1 MMSKN
6 HLFGRIGLIAF
17 LLTLSGPSTSSLRAQ
32 PERQI
37 GGIGLTVFTDPGFR
51 GNSATFREDVSNL
64 QQVGLND
71 RVSSLRVARGE
82 VWEVCEHANY
92 QGRCQIVSGGES
104 DLRGAGWNDIISS
117 ARRVRGGDGGRRG
130 GGRGGGFPPARF
142 RIELYSNPDFSGDRR
157 QFTDEVSNLQFVEFN
172 DRARSMRVFGSWQ
185 ICADANFQNC
195 ITVNGDSR
203 DLARMGMTRK
213 ISSLRPAGQPR

>member
-1 MMSKN
+1 M
-6 HLFGRIGLIAF
+6 AF
-17 LLTLSGPSTSSLRAQ
+17 LVTLADPSSAILQAQ
-32 PERQI
+32 NQRQF

-51 GNSATFREDVSNL
+51 GDSATFREDVSNF

-82 VWEVCEHANY
+82 IWEVCEHANY
-92 QGRCQIVSGGES
+92 QGRCQIVSGSES
-104 DLRGAGWNDIISS
+104 DLRGGGWNDVISS
-117 ARRVRGGDGGRRG
+117 ARRVRGGGGGRRG
-130 GGRGGGFPPARF
+130 GGDGGGFFPARL

-172 DRARSMRVFGSWQ
+172 DRARSLRVIGSCQ
-185 ICADANFQNC
+185 ICVDANFQNC
-195 ITVNGDSR
+195 ITVNNDSR

-213 ISSLRPAGQPR
+213 ISSLRPAATPR

>member
-1 MMSKN
+1 MSKC
-6 HLFGRIGLIAF
+6 HLFGRVGLMAF
-17 LLTLSGPSTSSLRAQ
+17 LLTLSGLSGAILHAQ
-32 PERQI
+32 FQRQL

-51 GNSATFREDVSNL
+51 GDSATFRDDVSNF
-64 QQVGLND
+64 QEVGLND

-104 DLRGAGWNDIISS
+104 DLRGGGWNDIISS
-117 ARRVRGGDGGRRG
+117 ARRVRGGGGRRG
-130 GGRGGGFPPARF
+130 GDGGGGFFPGRF
-142 RIELYSNPDFSGDRR
+142 RIELYSNPDFSGERR

-172 DRARSMRVFGSWQ
+172 DRARSMRVVGSWQ
-185 ICADANFQNC
+185 ICVDANFMNC
-195 ITVNGDSR
+195 ITVNNDSR

-213 ISSLRPAGQPR
+213 ISSLRPAATPR